1 MPVLIHELLAV
12 ELWREHVYQKL
23 KTDAAK
29 NNSMRLYFILY
40 HEVGYCMRYTVYIL
54 RALRVL
60 Y

>member
-40 HEVGYCMRYTVYIL
+40 HEVGYIRGIPCTS
-54 RALRVL
+54 
-60 Y
+60 